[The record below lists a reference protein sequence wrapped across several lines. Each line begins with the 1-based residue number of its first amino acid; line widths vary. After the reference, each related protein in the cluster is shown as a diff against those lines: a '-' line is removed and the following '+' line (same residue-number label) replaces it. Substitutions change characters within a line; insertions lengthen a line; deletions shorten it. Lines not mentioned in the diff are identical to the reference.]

1 MAFLSIRSITQEV
14 VLIENKEYDQLKE
27 FESVTRNAIH
37 HYLDNTYRTTA
48 RLALTIHD
56 LLPNPAQNPQNYSFD
71 KLPTVQGLFLYYAN
85 SLIYP
90 NVSFITTTQNQLLSG
105 ELDPFEKGWLTP
117 PHTKTDRMALIRKRV
132 KRSQNQLLTPFLQK
146 YNVVEIIKLYALIGN
161 HSGTIRYCNKLLEF
175 QPIQGLYS
183 GDITPWLWLTQFR
196 AYIALGRHPDAIE
209 LTKKII
215 GQYFRNPSTYN
226 INQIQFLHSEIFG
239 VLLSYEY
246 LTVRDRDFLWNIHIN
261 WQLHTNHTYQFI
273 KHHELLASMNTGGE
287 QSNFGIRSRADST
300 QIFIKISGNFTGHNQ
315 SLTGLF
321 DRTSFFTHILSAIP
335 NTFASK
341 ISYRILYDGQIIHAN
356 SPTPDVDFY
365 KDISIS
371 SHLPKLRLQIY
382 KTGESKLIAM
392 ANRKKI
398 FLYSLLATSII
409 TLIVGSAVI
418 IRGIRQEKK
427 LLYMK
432 TNFVSSVSHE
442 LKTPITS
449 IKMLSETLKTGR
461 ITESSKVAQYSGL
474 IEKESNRLQTL
485 IDDILQ
491 YSNWEQS
498 PTTQIVSPID
508 LSNLVTDIITPF
520 ETRCAAK
527 SITLSRAIEASSI
540 IEGNEKSIISV
551 IQNLAG
557 NAIKYT
563 PEGGAIHITVSHDE
577 KEVCYSVEDTG
588 PGIPKNEHRKIFT
601 DFYRVGNELTRTTKG
616 SGLGL
621 AIVKRITDAH
631 NARITVESKPGAGAK
646 FKVFFKYAPQ
656 G

>member
-27 FESVTRNAIH
+27 FESVTRNTIH
-37 HYLDNTYRTTA
+37 HSLDGTYRTTA

-56 LLPNPAQNPQNYSFD
+56 LLPNPAQNPHNYSFD
-71 KLPTVQGLFLYYAN
+71 KLPEVQGLFLYYAN
-85 SLIYP
+85 NLIYP
-90 NVSFITTTQNQLLSG
+90 NISFITTTQSQLLSG
-105 ELDPFEKGWLTP
+105 ELDPFEKEWLSP
-117 PHTKTDRMALIRKRV
+117 PQTKPERMALIRKRI

-146 YNVVEIIKLYALIGN
+146 HNFVEIIKLYALIGN

-196 AYIALGRHPDAIE
+196 AYIALGRYPDAIE
-209 LTKKII
+209 LTKLII
-215 GQYFRNPSTYN
+215 TQYFRNPSAYN

-239 VLLSYEY
+239 ILLSYEY

-261 WQLHTNHTYQFI
+261 WQLHTNHTYQYI
-273 KHHELLASMNTGGE
+273 QHHELLSSMNSSGD

-300 QIFIKISGNFTGHNQ
+300 QLFIKIGDNYTGHNQ
-315 SLTGLF
+315 SLIGLF
-321 DRTSFFTHILSAIP
+321 DRTSFFTHTLRAIP
-335 NTFASK
+335 KTFASK

-356 SPTPDVDFY
+356 SPAPDVDFY

-461 ITESSKVAQYSGL
+461 ISDSSKVAQYSGL

-485 IDDILQ
+485 IDDILE

-498 PTTQIVSPID
+498 PTTQIVTPID
-508 LSNLVTDIITPF
+508 LSCLVADILTPF
-520 ETRCAAK
+520 ETQCAAK
-527 SITLSRAIEASSI
+527 TIVLTRAIEHSSI

-577 KEVCYSVEDTG
+577 KEVCYSVEDSG